1 MTLQMIVKKTKP
13 VLRRYNIKQAFVF
26 GSYARGEQ
34 KKNSDFDLL
43 IDPPKGMS
51 LFDLLDLEQNLR
63 DKLGVDVD
71 VVTRRSVHPLLK
83 PHIKKDQIKIL

>member
-1 MTLQMIVKKTKP
+1 MTLQTIIKKAKP
-13 VLRRYNIKQAFVF
+13 VLRQHNIKQAFVF

-34 KKNSDFDLL
+34 KKNSDLDLL

-63 DKLGVDVD
+63 DKLGIDVD
-71 VVTRRSVHPLLK
+71 VVTRRSVNAFLK
-83 PHIKKDQIKIL
+83 PYIKKDQIKIL